1 MRCDHYD
8 AGTCRSCSLLPQ
20 PYARQLAGKEE
31 AVAAALAPVPG
42 AGDITWLAP
51 ASSPDRGFR
60 TSAKLVVGGTR
71 RRPTLGILGP
81 TGAASTCPAAPSST
95 RRSTAPRPA

>member
-20 PYARQLAGKEE
+20 PYERQLAGKEE
-31 AVAAALAPVPG
+31 AVAAALATVPG

-51 ASSPDRGFR
+51 ASS
-60 TSAKLVVGGTR
+60 
-71 RRPTLGILGP
+71 
-81 TGAASTCPAAPSST
+81 
-95 RRSTAPRPA
+95 